1 VLRVAHKTESGG
13 RGEDRVHVEQCGS
26 QTVAIVADGAGG
38 MGGGAVAA
46 EMACSLAAQAMRKGA
61 GSAEAWAQCL
71 LEIDRAL
78 ERGGS
83 GGQCT
88 AVVVE
93 VSDNCIIGSSVGDS
107 GAWLLTGR
115 SILDLTEAQHRNPLL
130 GSGEALPV
138 GFGPIELSGRL
149 LIASD
154 GLFKYA
160 TRQDIVQRAI
170 GVSLSDAV
178 ERLIAGLRLRS
189 GALQDDVGIILLE
202 RVDGGEIG

>member
-1 VLRVAHKTESGG
+1 
-13 RGEDRVHVEQCGS
+13 
-26 QTVAIVADGAGG
+26 

-46 EMACSLAAQAMRKGA
+46 ELACALAAGGMRESL
-61 GSAEAWAQCL
+61 GSAEAWTQRL
-71 LEIDRAL
+71 LEIDGAL
-78 ERGGS
+78 ASGGA
-83 GGQCT
+83 GGQCA

-93 VSDNCIIGSSVGDS
+93 ISDNRIVGASAGDS

-115 SILDLTEAQHRNPLL
+115 GILDLTSGQHRKPLL

-170 GVSLSDAV
+170 GVSLNDAV
-178 ERLIAGLRLRS
+178 ERLIGGLRLRS
-189 GALQDDVGIILLE
+189 GALQDDVAIILLE
-202 RVDGGEIG
+202 HVDD